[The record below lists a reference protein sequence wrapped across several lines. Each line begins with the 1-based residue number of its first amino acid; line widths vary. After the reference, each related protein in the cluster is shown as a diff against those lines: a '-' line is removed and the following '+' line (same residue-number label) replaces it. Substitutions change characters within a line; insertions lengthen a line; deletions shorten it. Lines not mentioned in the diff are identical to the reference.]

1 MATAAPGP
9 KSRDLGAALTGLVL
23 GGSTLFLL
31 VLTIVWL
38 TNRHFEGKEASEKAA
53 AAAPAAAAP
62 PASH

>member
-1 MATAAPGP
+1 MAEPRP

-38 TNRHFEGKEASEKAA
+38 TNRHFDAKKAA
-53 AAAPAAAAP
+53 EKGETPAAAAVAP
-62 PASH
+62 PATH

>member
-1 MATAAPGP
+1 MATAAPRP

-31 VLTIVWL
+31 MLTIVWL
-38 TNRHFEGKEASEKAA
+38 TNRHFEGKKASEAA
-53 AAAPAAAAP
+53 ATAPAAVAP

>member
-1 MATAAPGP
+1 MAAAAPRP

-38 TNRHFEGKEASEKAA
+38 TNRHFEGKKASEAA

-62 PASH
+62 PTTH

>member
-1 MATAAPGP
+1 MSAPRP

-38 TNRHFEGKEASEKAA
+38 TNRHFDAKKAAEKAETPPAA
-53 AAAPAAAAP
+53 AAAPP
-62 PASH
+62 VTH

>member
-1 MATAAPGP
+1 MATAAPRP

-31 VLTIVWL
+31 MLTIVWL

-53 AAAPAAAAP
+53 ATAPAAAAP
-62 PASH
+62 PATH

>member
-1 MATAAPGP
+1 MSAPRP

-38 TNRHFEGKEASEKAA
+38 TNRHFDAKKAA
-53 AAAPAAAAP
+53 EKGESPAAAAVTP
-62 PASH
+62 LATH